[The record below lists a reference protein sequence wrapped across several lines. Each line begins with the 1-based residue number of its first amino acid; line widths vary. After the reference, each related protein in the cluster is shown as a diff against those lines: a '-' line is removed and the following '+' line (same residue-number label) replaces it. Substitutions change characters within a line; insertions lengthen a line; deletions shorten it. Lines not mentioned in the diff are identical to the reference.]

1 MEVTKP
7 IASEALRGDRLL
19 TVPIYQREYAWKEDL
34 VNGFWLDV
42 AARAT
47 LAFQKHTLPAHFM
60 GALILAPVAN
70 SPLMGGTPQ
79 ALVVD
84 GQQRLTTFQL
94 FLGSLR
100 QIATELG
107 ESDFAERLT
116 PFVMLATYGDQKPQL
131 RLVPTADD
139 RELFRWLMTKSWDE
153 VRQQYPKFFYKNGRL
168 MTGQAP
174 RALRAFDLFREAI
187 RNWVTYIDL
196 ELPSSDSG
204 DQGGEFTEMGSS
216 DAYLAADH
224 PARLRALQDG
234 LLEQQRFVVI
244 SLEQDDDAQVI
255 FESLNSKREPLLAME
270 LVRNDVFHRAARQEN
285 VEELYDTY
293 WSRLKGDFWKED
305 SPRAKPKRPR
315 VDHYLAHALTAMSG
329 QETSL
334 RNLYMEYKQ
343 FVGRHG
349 FASVE
354 AELEALT
361 RYAAIYRNME
371 TNDGSSLAWLGGK
384 LSTWEVSVATPV
396 IFQIALADIDDDE
409 KRHLYRLIYSYIVRR
424 AVCGGGSKNF
434 NKNFERVAA
443 AFLSD
448 GVSVATL
455 AAVLSETRAQ
465 NVFFPDDEMFR
476 AAMEMNPVYN
486 MIGRKERLVDILW
499 ELELATINKFQVDSG
514 RPPGLTIEHILPQT
528 WKSNWPLPD
537 GTTGDDLNR
546 LEEPIVNGIKE
557 RQMSLHRLGNLT
569 LVTLPHNPSLSNRP
583 WSEKAP
589 SLAKSKLS
597 LNVELSGCP
606 SWNEEAISVRGQELA
621 EKALMIWPSPLH

>member
-42 AARAT
+42 AARAI
-47 LAFQKHTLPAHFM
+47 LAFEKHTLPAHFM

-94 FLGSLR
+94 FLGALR
-100 QIATELG
+100 QIAVEMG
-107 ESDFAERLT
+107 EPDFSERLT
-116 PFVMLATYGDQKPQL
+116 PFVMLPTYGDQKPQL
-131 RLVPTADD
+131 RLLPTADD
-139 RELFRWLMTKSWDE
+139 RDLFRHLMTKTWHE
-153 VRQQYPKFFYKNGRL
+153 VRKQYPNYFYKNGKL
-168 MTGQAP
+168 MTGRAP

-187 RNWVTYIDL
+187 REWVSHIDL
-196 ELPSSDSG
+196 SLIGSKD
-204 DQGGEFTEMGSS
+204 DGGEYSETGSS
-216 DAYLAADH
+216 EAYLAADH
-224 PARLRALQDG
+224 SARLRALQDG

-285 VEELYDTY
+285 VVELYDTY
-293 WSRLKGDFWKED
+293 WSRLKGEFWKED

-315 VDHYLAHALTAMSG
+315 VDHYLAHTLTAMSG

-334 RNLYMEYKQ
+334 RNLYIEYKQ
-343 FVGRHG
+343 FVGRRG
-349 FASVE
+349 FANVE

-361 RYAAIYRNME
+361 QYASVYRRME
-371 TNDGSSLAWLGGK
+371 AADRSDLAWLGGK

-396 IFQIALADIDDDE
+396 IFQIALANIDEEE
-409 KRHLYRLIYSYIVRR
+409 KRHLYKLIYSYIVRR

-434 NKNFERVAA
+434 NKNFERVAS

-448 GVSVATL
+448 GVSVATF
-455 AAVLSETRAQ
+455 AAVLSETGAK
-465 NVFFPDDEMFR
+465 NVFFPDDETFR
-476 AAMEMNPVYN
+476 TAMETSPIYN
-486 MIGRKERLVDILW
+486 TIGRKDRLQDILW
-499 ELELATINKFQVDSG
+499 ELEFATITKFQVDSG
-514 RPPGLTIEHILPQT
+514 RPLNLTIEHILPQT
-528 WKSNWPLPD
+528 WRANWPLPD
-537 GTTGDDLNR
+537 GSTGQDLKR
-546 LEEPIVNGIKE
+546 LEENVVSGITSRE
-557 RQMSLHRLGNLT
+557 AALHRLGNLT

-597 LNVELSGCP
+597 LNVEISGYP
-606 SWNEEAISVRGQELA
+606 DWNEDTISVRGRNLA
-621 EKALMIWPSPLH
+621 EKALSIWPSPPK

>member
-19 TVPIYQREYAWKEDL
+19 TVPIYQREYAWKDDL

-42 AARAT
+42 AARAM

-60 GALILAPVAN
+60 GALILAPVTN

-94 FLGSLR
+94 FLGALR

-107 ESDFAERLT
+107 EKEFSDRLT
-116 PFVMLATYGDQKPQL
+116 PFVTLATYGDQKPQL

-139 RELFRWLMTKSWDE
+139 RDLFRILMTKSWPD
-153 VRQQYPKFFYKNGRL
+153 VRKKYPACFYKNGKLIVRNSPL
-168 MTGQAP
+168 
-174 RALRAFDLFREAI
+174 ALRAFYHFREVI
-187 RNWVTYIDL
+187 REWVTYIDL
-196 ELPSSDSG
+196 DLSDIG
-204 DQGGEFTEMGSS
+204 IEEGEFTETGSS
-216 DAYLAADH
+216 NAYLAADH
-224 PARLRALQDG
+224 SERLRALQDG

-270 LVRNDVFHRAARQEN
+270 LVRNDVFHRAARQED

-293 WSRLKGDFWKED
+293 WSRLRGEFWNKD

-315 VDHYLAHALTAMSG
+315 IDHYLAHALTAMSG
-329 QETSL
+329 KETSL

-343 FVGRHG
+343 FVNGHK

-354 AELEALT
+354 TELEALT
-361 RYAAIYRNME
+361 RYASVYKLME
-371 TNDGSSLAWLGGK
+371 SGDGDSLSWLGNK

-396 IFQIALADIDDDE
+396 IFQIALADIDEEE
-409 KRHLYRLIYSYIVRR
+409 KRYLYRLIYSYIVRR

-443 AFLSD
+443 AFLAD
-448 GVSVATL
+448 GVSVATF
-455 AAVLSETRAQ
+455 ASVLSETRAK
-465 NVFFPDDEMFR
+465 NVLFPDDEMFR
-476 AAMEMNPVYN
+476 TALETNPVYS
-486 MIGRKERLVDILW
+486 MIGRKDRLVDILW
-499 ELELATINKFQVDSG
+499 ELERATTNKFQAISG
-514 RPPGLTIEHILPQT
+514 DQYNLTIEHILPQA
-528 WKSNWPLPD
+528 WKTNWPLPD
-537 GTTGDDLNR
+537 GTTGDDLTR
-546 LEEPIVNGIKE
+546 LEESIVKGIQDRE
-557 RQMSLHRLGNLT
+557 TMLHRLGNLT

-589 SLAKSKLS
+589 SLAQSKLA
-597 LNVELSGCP
+597 LNLEISAYQ
-606 SWNEEAISVRGQELA
+606 SWNEDAISDRGRNLA
-621 EKALMIWPSPLH
+621 EKAMTIWPSPPQ